1 MNLVTRCLA
10 LLGMLGLAHARPVF
24 VDNVSIIS
32 NPNPAVWEFFPAS
45 VALDTNFAL
54 VGAEYW
60 DRSTVP
66 SQLHQTAFLYQRS
79 GGGWTLVRQ
88 LEETVV
94 PCCGP
99 RNSLNVAMGNGIAA
113 VNTTPMKIYEQ
124 GPGGWLLAPS
134 AIPVTGAFFDLEID
148 NGRIINNEGACSWD
162 AGIVEKASDG
172 VWRKV
177 ATLPGAFRG
186 CEYAS
191 SGSVDIS
198 GSSAVVL
205 QESGTEVPD
214 GEQQAWIFRRGA
226 SGWSRQGIAHLP
238 LLSEQRGYTL
248 YTHAAIR
255 GPDVFMGS
263 GLVNGVLVFR
273 DVPGQGLQVADRL
286 RPADGSMGGNDTA
299 QLKKHGDYLL
309 QKTMLFD
316 RDNQPSVLN
325 VWRRRADAGYEHVA
339 ALVHRGNA
347 EWPGPVYEQ
356 STSNV
361 AIHNGTVLAT
371 DAYNRVVYHWE
382 LPGTT
387 APAPRQETFNVG
399 LATNWTTS
407 AGSQF
412 TVLRGDRSRVLR
424 QSQTAID
431 TRALYEPADWT
442 NQAIEVDVKAAQFAN
457 DTAAISLITRWQ
469 GPDNFYEF
477 VYGPQRFEFRR
488 MASGTL
494 RTLYSVPG
502 PWLNFMQPGRN
513 YRLRLESIGT
523 RHQFFIDGGVVASPI
538 FSTGMTHGRVGVGTY
553 RASADFDNV
562 QITPSPLASI
572 YRNYFHIS
580 GQVPWT
586 RSGEG
591 NWAFE
596 DGYNSDVRLVQYSTA
611 GEGRVTIGSSTAE
624 QRVEAV
630 ARVMQFAPATGTQ
643 RRWFG
648 VVARYVDADNH
659 YILALRNSNALVL
672 SRRVNGIDTTLGN
685 FAVNVIPQHYYTIR
699 LDAIGSQLRAYLNE
713 RLLFEVSDTA
723 HPTGSTGM
731 TTFKTYAEFDRFVAY
746 QP

>member
-1 MNLVTRCLA
+1 MVAGTLRDTGERERCF
-10 LLGMLGLAHARPVF
+10 GSG
-24 VDNVSIIS
+24 
-32 NPNPAVWEFFPAS
+32 
-45 VALDTNFAL
+45 
-54 VGAEYW
+54 
-60 DRSTVP
+60 DR
-66 SQLHQTAFLYQRS
+66 QRS
-79 GGGWTLVRQ
+79 H
-88 LEETVV
+88 
-94 PCCGP
+94 
-99 RNSLNVAMGNGIAA
+99 
-113 VNTTPMKIYEQ
+113 
-124 GPGGWLLAPS
+124 
-134 AIPVTGAFFDLEID
+134 
-148 NGRIINNEGACSWD
+148 INNEGACSWD

-177 ATLPGAFRG
+177 ATLTGAFRG
-186 CEYAS
+186 CEYVY

-198 GSSAVVL
+198 GTSAVVL
-205 QESGTEVPD
+205 QESGTEIPV

-238 LLSEQRGYTL
+238 LLSEQREFSVTQ
-248 YTHAAIR
+248 AAMR

-263 GLVNGVLVFR
+263 GLVNGVLLFR

-286 RPADGSMGGNDTA
+286 RPVDGSMGGNETA

-316 RDNQPSVLN
+316 RSYQPAVLN
-325 VWRRRADAGYEHVA
+325 VWRRAGAGYEHVA

-347 EWPGPVYEQ
+347 EWYGPVHEA
-356 STSNV
+356 SASNV
-361 AIHNGTVLAT
+361 AINNGTVLAT
-371 DAYNRVVYHWE
+371 DVYNRVVYHWE
-382 LPGTT
+382 LPGNT

-442 NQAIEVDVKAAQFAN
+442 NQAIEVDVNVGQFAN
-457 DTAAISLITRWQ
+457 DTSAISLITRWQ

-477 VYGPQRFEFRR
+477 GLGPQRFEFRR
-488 MASGTL
+488 MASSTL

-502 PWLNFMQPGRN
+502 PWLHLMQPGRN

-523 RHQFFIDGGVVASPI
+523 RHQVFIDGRAFLSL
-538 FSTGMTHGRVGVGTY
+538 FSTGMTRGRVGVGTY

-562 QITPSPLASI
+562 QILPSPLTSI
-572 YRNYFHIS
+572 YRNYFFTTTP
-580 GQVPWT
+580 VPPWT
-586 RSGEG
+586 HSG
-591 NWAFE
+591 
-596 DGYNSDVRLVQYSTA
+596 DGQLGARGSQGQQRCLV
-611 GEGRVTIGSSTAE
+611 GPELHGGRGPRHHRYANDRATS
-624 QRVEAV
+624 RDN
-630 ARVMQFAPATGTQ
+630 ARVIQFAPSTETQ

-648 VVARYVDADNH
+648 VVARYVDADNY

-672 SRRVNGIDTTLGN
+672 SRRVNGTNTTLGS
-685 FAVNVIPQHYYTIR
+685 FAVNVIPRQDYTIR

-713 RLLFEVSDTA
+713 RQLFEVSDTS
-723 HPTGSTGM
+723 HPQGSSGM
-731 TTFKTYAEFDRFVAY
+731 TTFKTHAEFESFVAY